1 MWINSNKMDIII
13 DKMRKQVTKQEF
25 DGDVN
30 VNERITVYGSNK
42 NKIEITNATTN
53 KTKKTLIWQR

>member
-1 MWINSNKMDIII
+1 
-13 DKMRKQVTKQEF
+13 MRKQITKQEF

-42 NKIEITNATTN
+42 NKMEITNAITN
-53 KTKKTLIWQR
+53 KTKKR